1 MKSAND
7 LTQGV
12 IWKQLVKYSLPL
24 IATSV
29 MQSLYSLFDILIA
42 GRFLGS
48 AGISGINNSSQV
60 LGIVN
65 TVVIGLS
72 MGGTI
77 LIGRLFGQ
85 GEKSKMQ
92 NASNTFINS
101 FFIMGIIMSVVFCI
115 ADDYNTY
122 ENTGI

>member
-65 TVVIGLS
+65 TVSILQVLCKYKIVQKNLFKWTELNSVRFYVIRKIS
-72 MGGTI
+72 TC
-77 LIGRLFGQ
+77 Q
-85 GEKSKMQ
+85 
-92 NASNTFINS
+92 
-101 FFIMGIIMSVVFCI
+101 
-115 ADDYNTY
+115 
-122 ENTGI
+122 